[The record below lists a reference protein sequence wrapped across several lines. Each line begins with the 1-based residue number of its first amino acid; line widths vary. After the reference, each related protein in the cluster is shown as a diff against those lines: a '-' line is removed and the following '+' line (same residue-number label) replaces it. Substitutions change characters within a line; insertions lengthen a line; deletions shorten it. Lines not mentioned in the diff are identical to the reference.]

1 MNQNQEIMKA
11 KIFSLL
17 ALAFFTFSCEK
28 NEEASLRIKMTDAP
42 GDYQEVNIDIEQV
55 SAQIDADDPNQSGW
69 YDLPTNQGIY
79 DLLEYQDTSSFEVA
93 YDAALPVGVITELR
107 FLLGDANT
115 VLVDS
120 VYYDLKTPSGQQS
133 GLKIKN
139 VNIPDDGVE
148 LLIDFDVEASL
159 HQTGNGKYMLKPVLK
174 VVDTL

>member
-1 MNQNQEIMKA
+1 MKN
-11 KIFSLL
+11 KILSLL
-17 ALAFFTFSCEK
+17 ALSVLLFSCNK
-28 NEEASLRIKMTDAP
+28 SEEASLRIRMTDAP
-42 GDYQEVNIDIEQV
+42 GDYQEVNVEIEQV

-79 DLLEYQDTSSFEVA
+79 DLLEYQDTNSFEVA
-93 YDAALPVGVITELR
+93 YDASLPVGVITELR

-148 LLIDFDVEASL
+148 LLIDFDAEASV
-159 HQTGNGKYMLKPVLK
+159 HQTGNGKYILKPVLK